1 VQQHPA
7 GSSDVAASLTVVA
20 EHPAAKASKRASVFM
35 GVSIGAHHH
44 HGARSVHGGAL
55 LGDRVL

>member
-44 HGARSVHGGAL
+44 HGARRPPSMAAL
-55 LGDRVL
+55 SSGTA